1 MLKEVFDKIDFEVD
15 DKIVE
20 YIKKDLE
27 LRRIDKRIAEID
39 SLVLKVTSDEEK
51 RILLKARTELVR
63 QKMKIKNQK

>member
-1 MLKEVFDKIDFEVD
+1 VFEKIDFEVD